1 MNVDV
6 DLNVDADVH
15 IDMDN
20 DQIGELGHNFRC
32 ISVSAFNAKAIQ
44 KRV

>member
-1 MNVDV
+1 VNVDV

-20 DQIGELGHNFRC
+20 DQIDELGHNFC
-32 ISVSAFNAKAIQ
+32 GISVSAFNAKAIQ